1 MIATLK
7 VADRDGDTIMSAS
20 PLVELGA
27 LSGGEHRRAAPFQR
41 PLTPAGRLLARED
54 ADNRRA
60 QMVAARTSCFRGSRP
75 SPPPTSPSWAGM
87 VQSSGALEVG
97 CVIDQG
103 APSPGERLPGGRIA
117 AGGNRAV
124 IRQLSGTEVDLAGC
138 SARVGGL
145 EAGDP

>member
-1 MIATLK
+1 
-7 VADRDGDTIMSAS
+7 
-20 PLVELGA
+20 
-27 LSGGEHRRAAPFQR
+27 
-41 PLTPAGRLLARED
+41 
-54 ADNRRA
+54 
-60 QMVAARTSCFRGSRP
+60 
-75 SPPPTSPSWAGM
+75 M
-87 VQSSGALEVG
+87 VQSSGGLEVG